1 MNKDPLFLEKQH
13 LAGLLEAIQ
22 RCVYF
27 LDGLAS
33 GQSFPLTGE
42 ALRSRRKDRGL
53 FDSLA
58 ALNERFAKLQDT
70 CAAVMRHAAIL
81 AGEKTDTFLGVLAFY
96 EKVGVVDSME
106 AWQRLRMLRNMAS
119 HDYETSYDE
128 IAEHF
133 NALHSSIPQLICTG
147 IKLVDYCYHFLAVTP
162 GSNDFSAEYLETAQ
176 RLKLIKGQ
184 QSIDIDCTKNQAPE
198 R

>member
-1 MNKDPLFLEKQH
+1 MNEDPLSLEKQH

-33 GQSFPLTGE
+33 EQAFPLSGE
-42 ALRSRRKDRGL
+42 ILRSRCKDRGL

-70 CAAVMRHAAIL
+70 CAAVMRHASIL
-81 AGEKTDTFLGVLAFY
+81 AGEKTDTFLGVLSFY
-96 EKVGVVDSME
+96 EKVGVVDSLE
-106 AWQRLRMLRNMAS
+106 VWQRLRMLRNMAS

-128 IAEHF
+128 ISEYF
-133 NALHSSIPQLICTG
+133 NALHASIPELICTG
-147 IKLVDYCYHFLAVTP
+147 VKLVDYCSRFLSVAP
-162 GSNDFSAEYLETAQ
+162 SSNDFSVEYFEIAQ
-176 RLKLIKGQ
+176 RLKLIEGQ
-184 QSIDIDCTKNQAPE
+184 QFRDIDWAKNQTLE